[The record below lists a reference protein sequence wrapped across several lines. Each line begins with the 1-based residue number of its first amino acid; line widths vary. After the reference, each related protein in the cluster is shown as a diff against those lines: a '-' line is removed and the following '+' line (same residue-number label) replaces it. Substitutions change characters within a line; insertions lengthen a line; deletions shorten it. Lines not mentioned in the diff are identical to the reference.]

1 MLIWVYHSEKFT
13 QAIAI
18 ESENHIL
25 YSNRSAVY
33 AAQAEYEKALEDAE
47 KAISIKPDWSKGYA
61 RKGAAYKGMGD
72 LCKEYVTNWIKAKE
86 RWLID
91 YN

>member
-1 MLIWVYHSEKFT
+1 MLIWEHDSEKFT

-72 LCKEYVTNWIKAKE
+72 LCKQYLIYVI
-86 RWLID
+86 
-91 YN
+91 

>member
-1 MLIWVYHSEKFT
+1 LLIWVHDSEKFT

-33 AAQAEYEKALEDAE
+33 AAQADYEKALEDAE
-47 KAISIKPDWSKGYA
+47 KAIGIKPDWSKGYA

-72 LCKEYVTNWIKAKE
+72 LCKEYIMNWIKITRTVANG
-86 RWLID
+86 L
-91 YN
+91 